1 LTRTNSRRQWQA
13 LLLLMM
19 LASCFI
25 AFDPAPRPVGVTH
38 GDKLQH
44 LVAFAALG
52 LVARL
57 ALQRAPV
64 AGLAMLGFGIFIEAV
79 QHFIPTRSAS
89 LGDVVADAAGVVLG
103 LLLARALGLRHA
115 AAGAEKK
122 STP

>member
-1 LTRTNSRRQWQA
+1 MTRKNSRRRWQA
-13 LLLLMM
+13 LLLSMM
-19 LASCFI
+19 LVSCVV
-25 AFDPAPRPVGVTH
+25 AFDPAPSPVGVAH

-103 LLLARALGLRHA
+103 LLLARALGPRDA
-115 AAGAEKK
+115 AAGPEEK
-122 STP
+122 SSP